1 MKCLALTQRI
11 TVDSDTF
18 KMEQTSFRVIRSDF
32 CIASPFLIL
41 IKGGVCLCKMCTDV
55 HALYVFIIP
64 FFTINL
70 KFFVPP
76 FLFFYAQNGTSP
88 ALTDVADQ

>member
-1 MKCLALTQRI
+1 
-11 TVDSDTF
+11 
-18 KMEQTSFRVIRSDF
+18 MELTSFRVMRSDF

-55 HALYVFIIP
+55 HALYVFMIP
-64 FFTINL
+64 FLTINL

-76 FLFFYAQNGTSP
+76 FLFFYVAYKALLYTQNQIAYLPKSR
-88 ALTDVADQ
+88 L